1 MHDGITG
8 DVAHFACAVALDEAY
23 TDHDLRRAQQV
34 VEEELH
40 DIRRLRQPIPIDVIY
55 ARRILIEARHLR
67 AGRVVPDSAF

>member
-23 TDHDLRRAQQV
+23 TDHDLRRAQRL
-34 VEEELH
+34 VEQELQ

-55 ARRILIEARHLR
+55 ARRILMAARHLR
-67 AGRVVPDSAF
+67 AIRDEPDTAY